1 MNSHIFTVREIYI
14 PFYRERYKMTF
25 IRAKVLR
32 LHLFIFLS
40 KGARHEREQISI
52 RLNKR
57 DKEKV

>member
-1 MNSHIFTVREIYI
+1 MA
-14 PFYRERYKMTF
+14 F
-25 IRAKVLR
+25 IRAKDSL

-40 KGARHEREQISI
+40 KGAHYERKQISI